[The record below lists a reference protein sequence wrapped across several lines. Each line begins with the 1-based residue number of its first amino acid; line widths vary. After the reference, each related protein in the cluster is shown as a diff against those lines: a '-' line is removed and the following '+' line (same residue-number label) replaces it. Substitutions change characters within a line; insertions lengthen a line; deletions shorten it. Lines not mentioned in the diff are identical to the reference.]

1 MSKIAID
8 EEVLQQLL
16 KQFTTKENKKRKE
29 GSYQLYG
36 NGKARLYYM
45 LDRVPYR
52 ATINAKDDEEAE
64 KQLALFVEQVKKG
77 NFINTN
83 YTFKDFAQIWLDEK
97 IRPNAGE
104 RCVKKYIGALNTRIL
119 PYIGTIKLKDLTK
132 TKSFH
137 ICMIMVIIVVIL
149 FVVGLLVLRYNV
161 EGETNMPFNL
171 SKIAII
177 STQEGIDDGQT
188 NTRWSFDV
196 HQSNDIYIY
205 INKND
210 AYDKTEIIKSV
221 RVDNFQIEAKNKDNV
236 KLYKPDAKEENV
248 IFQYN
253 DEDIIQ
259 SLEYTGDVESDLKN
273 LKISNQGGII
283 AFRCSNNNVTKYQSD
298 EEEINHSELL
308 KKAGV
313 AEEDL
318 KVNLAFYLT
327 ITLESGKQY
336 QAEIKTELPTGN
348 VIEEGNT
355 STEITNLEDIVFKR
369 IHN

>member
-1 MSKIAID
+1 MID
-8 EEVLQQLL
+8 
-16 KQFTTKENKKRKE
+16 
-29 GSYQLYG
+29 
-36 NGKARLYYM
+36 
-45 LDRVPYR
+45 
-52 ATINAKDDEEAE
+52 
-64 KQLALFVEQVKKG
+64 
-77 NFINTN
+77 
-83 YTFKDFAQIWLDEK
+83 
-97 IRPNAGE
+97 
-104 RCVKKYIGALNTRIL
+104 
-119 PYIGTIKLKDLTK
+119 KLKDLTK

-177 STQEGIDDGQT
+177 STQEGMDDGQT

-196 HQSNDIYIY
+196 HQSNDIYLY
-205 INKND
+205 IDKND

-221 RVDNFQIEAKNKDNV
+221 RVDNFQIEAKNQDNV
-236 KLYKPDAKEENV
+236 KLYKPDATEENV

-298 EEEINHSELL
+298 EEEINHGELL

-348 VIEEGNT
+348 VVEEGNT
-355 STEITNLEDIVFKR
+355 STEITDLKDVVFKR
-369 IHN
+369 THN

>member
-1 MSKIAID
+1 MID
-8 EEVLQQLL
+8 
-16 KQFTTKENKKRKE
+16 
-29 GSYQLYG
+29 
-36 NGKARLYYM
+36 
-45 LDRVPYR
+45 
-52 ATINAKDDEEAE
+52 
-64 KQLALFVEQVKKG
+64 
-77 NFINTN
+77 
-83 YTFKDFAQIWLDEK
+83 
-97 IRPNAGE
+97 
-104 RCVKKYIGALNTRIL
+104 
-119 PYIGTIKLKDLTK
+119 KLKDLTK

-177 STQEGIDDGQT
+177 STQEGMDDGQT

-196 HQSNDIYIY
+196 HQSNDIYLY
-205 INKND
+205 IDKND

-221 RVDNFQIEAKNKDNV
+221 RVDNFQIEAKNQDNV
-236 KLYKPDAKEENV
+236 KLYKPDATEENV

-253 DEDIIQ
+253 DEDMIQ

-308 KKAGV
+308 KKAGIT
-313 AEEDL
+313 EEEL
-318 KVNLAFYLT
+318 KINLTFNLT
-327 ITLESGKQY
+327 ITLESGKEY

-348 VIEEGNT
+348 VVEEGNT
-355 STEITNLEDIVFKR
+355 STEITDLKDVVFKR
-369 IHN
+369 THN

>member
-1 MSKIAID
+1 MID
-8 EEVLQQLL
+8 
-16 KQFTTKENKKRKE
+16 
-29 GSYQLYG
+29 
-36 NGKARLYYM
+36 
-45 LDRVPYR
+45 
-52 ATINAKDDEEAE
+52 
-64 KQLALFVEQVKKG
+64 
-77 NFINTN
+77 
-83 YTFKDFAQIWLDEK
+83 
-97 IRPNAGE
+97 
-104 RCVKKYIGALNTRIL
+104 
-119 PYIGTIKLKDLTK
+119 KLKDLTK

-177 STQEGIDDGQT
+177 STQEGMDDGQT

-196 HQSNDIYIY
+196 HQSNDIYLY
-205 INKND
+205 IDKND

-308 KKAGV
+308 KKAGIT
-313 AEEDL
+313 EEEL
-318 KVNLAFYLT
+318 KINLAFYLT

-348 VIEEGNT
+348 VVEEGNT
-355 STEITNLEDIVFKR
+355 STEITDLKDVVFKR
-369 IHN
+369 THN

>member
-1 MSKIAID
+1 MID
-8 EEVLQQLL
+8 
-16 KQFTTKENKKRKE
+16 
-29 GSYQLYG
+29 
-36 NGKARLYYM
+36 
-45 LDRVPYR
+45 
-52 ATINAKDDEEAE
+52 
-64 KQLALFVEQVKKG
+64 
-77 NFINTN
+77 
-83 YTFKDFAQIWLDEK
+83 
-97 IRPNAGE
+97 
-104 RCVKKYIGALNTRIL
+104 
-119 PYIGTIKLKDLTK
+119 KLKDLTK

-177 STQEGIDDGQT
+177 STQEGMDDGQT

-196 HQSNDIYIY
+196 HQSNDIYLY
-205 INKND
+205 IDKND

-221 RVDNFQIEAKNKDNV
+221 RVDNFQTEAKNADNI
-236 KLYKPDAKEENV
+236 KLYKPDATEENL
-248 IFQYN
+248 IFQFN

-283 AFRCSNNNVTKYQSD
+283 AFRCSNNNVAKYQSD

-313 AEEDL
+313 TEEDL
-318 KVNLAFYLT
+318 KVNLTFQLT
-327 ITLESGKQY
+327 ITLESGKEY
-336 QAEIKTELPTGN
+336 QAEIKTELPIGN

-355 STEITNLEDIVFKR
+355 SIEITDLKDVVFKR
-369 IHN
+369 THN

>member
-1 MSKIAID
+1 MID
-8 EEVLQQLL
+8 
-16 KQFTTKENKKRKE
+16 
-29 GSYQLYG
+29 
-36 NGKARLYYM
+36 
-45 LDRVPYR
+45 
-52 ATINAKDDEEAE
+52 
-64 KQLALFVEQVKKG
+64 
-77 NFINTN
+77 
-83 YTFKDFAQIWLDEK
+83 
-97 IRPNAGE
+97 
-104 RCVKKYIGALNTRIL
+104 
-119 PYIGTIKLKDLTK
+119 KLKDLTK

>member
-1 MSKIAID
+1 MID
-8 EEVLQQLL
+8 
-16 KQFTTKENKKRKE
+16 
-29 GSYQLYG
+29 
-36 NGKARLYYM
+36 
-45 LDRVPYR
+45 
-52 ATINAKDDEEAE
+52 
-64 KQLALFVEQVKKG
+64 
-77 NFINTN
+77 
-83 YTFKDFAQIWLDEK
+83 
-97 IRPNAGE
+97 
-104 RCVKKYIGALNTRIL
+104 
-119 PYIGTIKLKDLTK
+119 KLKDLTK

-177 STQEGIDDGQT
+177 STQEGMDDGQT

-196 HQSNDIYIY
+196 HQSNDIYLY
-205 INKND
+205 IDKND

-221 RVDNFQIEAKNKDNV
+221 RVDNFQIEAKNQDNV
-236 KLYKPDAKEENV
+236 KLYKPDATEENV

-253 DEDIIQ
+253 DEDMIQ

-308 KKAGV
+308 KKAGIT
-313 AEEDL
+313 EEEL
-318 KVNLAFYLT
+318 KINLAFYLT
-327 ITLESGKQY
+327 IALESGKQY

-348 VIEEGNT
+348 VVEEGNT
-355 STEITNLEDIVFKR
+355 STEITDLKDVVFKR
-369 IHN
+369 THN

>member
-1 MSKIAID
+1 MID
-8 EEVLQQLL
+8 
-16 KQFTTKENKKRKE
+16 
-29 GSYQLYG
+29 
-36 NGKARLYYM
+36 
-45 LDRVPYR
+45 
-52 ATINAKDDEEAE
+52 
-64 KQLALFVEQVKKG
+64 
-77 NFINTN
+77 
-83 YTFKDFAQIWLDEK
+83 
-97 IRPNAGE
+97 
-104 RCVKKYIGALNTRIL
+104 
-119 PYIGTIKLKDLTK
+119 KLKDLTK

-177 STQEGIDDGQT
+177 STQEGMDDGQT

-196 HQSNDIYIY
+196 HQSNDIYLY
-205 INKND
+205 IDKND

-221 RVDNFQIEAKNKDNV
+221 RVDNFQIEAKNQDNV
-236 KLYKPDAKEENV
+236 KLYKPNAEEENV

-253 DEDIIQ
+253 AEDIIQ

-298 EEEINHSELL
+298 EEEINHGELL

-327 ITLESGKQY
+327 ITLESSKQY

-348 VIEEGNT
+348 VVEEGNT
-355 STEITNLEDIVFKR
+355 STEITDLKDVVFKR
-369 IHN
+369 THN